1 MTFIHR
7 RFRPWSCTG
16 TELSPN
22 LLLMAKLLALILLR
36 GEVWHKV
43 GDPFLPYLAGLD
55 QLQSSSGWFGLL
67 LRAALVVGS
76 LSILF
81 NVRPA
86 TGCLVSGTAVIL
98 WQFGDTPAFRNHIY
112 ICGCLLF
119 LAGCHRGDGEAWLI
133 RWQFALLYAGA
144 ALNKLL
150 QPDWWSGQ
158 MLLTW
163 LTQELPAGAFRQL
176 SRVVAAPM
184 LAQAM
189 SWFTII
195 TEVALALCFLR
206 RKWIRPAVW
215 LVLLL
220 HGAMFVFLVGYRF
233 GHFVEDILVGL
244 LAFLA
249 WPTLPL
255 ELRVQVPFARQ
266 LRRLFRFLHPDDT
279 IRMEGTSTPGHWL
292 ELHGLPE
299 TQTDEAALRTTLLL
313 APGFYLSLFL
323 GDWLLERLLVGLD
336 LYRYVSV
343 GAALALLAIF
353 IPVPWPRFGR
363 QSRANPPR

>member
-1 MTFIHR
+1 MTLTCRH
-7 RFRPWSCTG
+7 FRPWSCSG

-22 LLLMAKLLALILLR
+22 LLLMAKLLSLIMLR
-36 GEVWHKV
+36 GGVWAKV
-43 GDPFLPYLAGLD
+43 GDPFLPFFPGLD
-55 QLQSSSGWFGLL
+55 LLQSSGGWFGLL
-67 LRAALVVGS
+67 LRAALVLGS

-86 TGCLVSGTAVIL
+86 TGCLASGAAVIL
-98 WQFGDTPAFRNHIY
+98 WQFGATPAFVNHVF

-119 LAGCHRGDGEAWLI
+119 LVGCHRGDDIPWLI
-133 RWQFALLYAGA
+133 RWQFAVLYAGA

-189 SWFTII
+189 SWFTIV

-249 WPTLPL
+249 WPTVPL
-255 ELRVQVPFARQ
+255 ELRLCVPFAQQ
-266 LRRLFRFLHPDDT
+266 LRRLIRLLHRDDT
-279 IRMEGTSTPGHWL
+279 IRMGGTSTSGHWL
-292 ELHGLPE
+292 ELRGLPE
-299 TQTDEAALRTTLLL
+299 TKTDEAALRTALLL

-323 GDWLLERLLVGLD
+323 GDWLLECLIGGTD